1 MKAWQL
7 DRLGGALALVDRPVP
22 EARPG
27 SVVVRM
33 QCSVLMS
40 YMRDYVEGRLPV
52 YRAPARPFV
61 PGGNGVGTIH
71 AVGAGVWHLQAGQ
84 RVVISPHLVAPENV
98 VDPAQMLLGV
108 TTVNEAGLRMQQDWP
123 DGTLAEYALLP
134 ASAVTPADAVLD
146 LDAGALA
153 TSMRYTV
160 PYGGLLKGRLEA
172 GETALVS
179 GATGAYGSAAV
190 RLALAMGAA
199 RVIAFGRDAGK
210 LRHLAQATGARVTPV
225 ASTGEMAGD
234 VAALRAASQ
243 GAGIQLGFDM
253 VGNARDPNLTLASL
267 RSLAFGGRL
276 VLMGTMAVP
285 LPLPYTEVMMN
296 GWEIL
301 GQFMYPRDAY
311 RRLLTL
317 IGSGLLPSD
326 AIRAIDFP
334 LAELPAAIAAAA
346 GATASECVVIDHR
359 A

>member
-52 YRAPARPFV
+52 YRTPARPFV

-71 AVGAGVWHLQAGQ
+71 AVGAGVWHLRAGQ

-134 ASAVTPADAVLD
+134 ASAVTPADAVPD

-160 PYGGLLKGRLEA
+160 PYGGLLKGRLAA
-172 GETALVS
+172 GETVLIS

-225 ASTGEMAGD
+225 AATGEMAGD

-285 LPLPYTEVMMN
+285 LPLPYTKVMMN

-334 LAELPAAIAAAA
+334 LAELPAAIDAAA